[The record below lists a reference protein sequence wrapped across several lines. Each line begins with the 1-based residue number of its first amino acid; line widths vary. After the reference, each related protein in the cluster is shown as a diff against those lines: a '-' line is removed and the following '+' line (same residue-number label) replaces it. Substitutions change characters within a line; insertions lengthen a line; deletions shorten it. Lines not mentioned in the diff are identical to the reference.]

1 MKWFIMAYSPTT
13 MQPYL
18 YAADDTDSCI
28 KTTAKNVLAE
38 ILTDNKD
45 TLGVPDK
52 IKIKNMF
59 DRGIYQLTAIYASDA
74 DDEDDI
80 KSVAV
85 IAKTED
91 RLSLKFPV
99 NKPLP
104 DIDDTLTKVP
114 SDIILELMS

>member
-18 YAADDTDSCI
+18 YTANDTDSCI
-28 KTTAKNVLAE
+28 KTTVKNILAE

-59 DRGIYQLTAIYASDA
+59 DRGIYQLTAIYNSDA

-80 KSVAV
+80 KSIAV
-85 IAKTED
+85 IAKTEE

-99 NKPLP
+99 NKSLP
-104 DIDDTLTKVP
+104 DIDDTLTEVP
-114 SDIILELMS
+114 SDVILELMS